1 MTQKRILIANRGEIA
16 LRIIRS
22 AKEMDLYTI
31 AVFSDA
37 DEDALHTK
45 RADESYYLGGSLP
58 AESYRNLKKLVKAA
72 EETNADLVHPGYGF
86 LAENFEFAKAIEKK
100 GITWIGPLPE
110 TIKSMGDKIESRKLV
125 SKIGLNPVPGQ
136 LKPSRFQREA
146 VKDAESF
153 GYPVALKAAH
163 GGGGKGLRIVHN
175 EKELLENFDIV
186 KRESEAYFGSDQI
199 YVEKFIKPA
208 RHVETQILADKY
220 GNVLYLGERDC
231 SLQRRNQKLIEESPP
246 EWLSD
251 YGREKLKE
259 FTLKIASSSNYVNAG
274 TVEFLADSDENFYFL
289 EMNTRLQVEHTVT
302 EMRYGLDL
310 VKEQIKIA
318 LGNSIENYELD
329 PRGHSI
335 EFRINAEDPN
345 NNFLPT
351 PGTITEYR
359 EPTGNGVRIDGWAR
373 TGTQITHY
381 YDNLIS
387 KLIVWGVSR
396 EEARSKGIRCLEE
409 YIIGGI
415 PTTINLLIDIL
426 KTKEFVNSQIH
437 VKFLEENFEIRDI
450 EEDEISSDRP
460 SKVTISLE
468 DATNPTLAPQRPKKV
483 GMDLTGN
490 IKNPGIIFAE
500 MQGTIM
506 DTMTKQG
513 KKVKKGDSL
522 FVLEA
527 MKMENVITAPIDGV
541 IKKFNIEKGQPVK
554 KGDLLIEIEAKF

>member
-1 MTQKRILIANRGEIA
+1 MSQQRILIANRGEIA

-31 AVFSDA
+31 AVYSDA
-37 DEDALHTK
+37 DEDALHVK
-45 RADESYYLGGSLP
+45 RADEAYYLGGSLP

-72 EETNADLVHPGYGF
+72 TDTKADLVHPGYGF
-86 LAENFEFAKAIEKK
+86 LAENADFAKAIQKK
-100 GITWIGPLPE
+100 GIVWIGPNPD
-110 TIKSMGDKIESRKLV
+110 TISSMGDKIESRKLV
-125 SKIGLNPVPGQ
+125 SKLGLNPVPGQ
-136 LKPSRFQREA
+136 LKPSRLRREA
-146 VKDAESF
+146 IKDAESF

-163 GGGGKGLRIVHN
+163 GGGGKGLRIVQN
-175 EKELLENFDIV
+175 EAELIENFEIV

-199 YVEKFIKPA
+199 SVEKFIKPA
-208 RHVETQILADKY
+208 RPIEPQIRTDKY
-220 GNVLYLGERDC
+220 GNTLYLGERDC

-251 YGREKLKE
+251 YGRERLKE
-259 FTLKIASSSNYVNAG
+259 YTLKIASTSNYVNAG

-302 EMRYGLDL
+302 EMRYGIDL

-318 LGNSIENYELD
+318 LGNSLEDYKLE

-359 EPTGNGVRIDGWAR
+359 EPTGNGVRVDGWAR
-373 TGTQITHY
+373 TGTQITHF

-415 PTTINLLIDIL
+415 PTTINVLADIL
-426 KTKEFVNSQIH
+426 KTKEFINSQIH

-450 EEDEISSDRP
+450 EDEEISSDRP
-460 SKVTISLE
+460 SKVKISL
-468 DATNPTLAPQRPKKV
+468 DDNNNPTLAPQRPKKI

-490 IKNPGIIFAE
+490 IKNPGLIFAE

-506 DTMTKQG
+506 ETMTKQG

-527 MKMENVITAPIDGV
+527 MKMENVITSPIDGV
-541 IKKFNIEKGQPVK
+541 IKTYNVQKGQAVK
-554 KGDLLIEIEAKF
+554 KGDLLVEIETRF